1 MVSSAGKRAL
11 VSISGKF
18 PIVLITGPAG
28 SGKAALARHCFP
40 DMSFIDLRNSATRN
54 IAGVSPKTFLMA
66 FQDGAVIHEASLVPG
81 MLEAVRYHVDR
92 MGAGPGRFILTSTGR
107 VDTGPASENGKTD
120 GLMDGRLGLLELR
133 GMDISDMDAAGVS
146 TYNPFRIM
154 LDGQLPKV
162 LDGSRSPEDILEDI
176 LENHIRNNINISNLP
191 VFRRF
196 LEVCA
201 RSSAQPF
208 SMNRMAAEA
217 GISPP
222 TAKTWL
228 TLLQQYNILDIIG
241 QCIFFTDTGILC
253 HLLGLKTVADLI
265 LGHYRNAVV
274 RTFALDELVRGR
286 SFRMLERRIDTG
298 DGPDFIARW
307 KEKYSMI
314 VEPNIEVT
322 QETVSRIGKADGKD
336 GYRTLVLYLGDVTYS
351 MGNTDCI
358 SFRDWAKLAAGIDY
372 FS

>member
-1 MVSSAGKRAL
+1 MISAEGKRAL
-11 VSISGKF
+11 ISISGRF

-40 DMSFIDLRNSATRN
+40 AMSFIDMRNSATRN
-54 IAGVSPKTFLMA
+54 IARVSPRTFLMA

-107 VDTGPASENGKTD
+107 IDAGPASENGKAD

-133 GMDISDMDAAGVS
+133 GMDIPDMDAAGVS

-162 LDGSRSPEDILEDI
+162 LDGSRNPADILDDI
-176 LENHIRNNINISNLP
+176 LENHIRDNINKSNLP

-201 RSSAQPF
+201 RSCAQTF

-217 GISPP
+217 GISAP

-228 TLLQQYNILDIIG
+228 ALLQKYNVLDIIG

-265 LGHYRNAVV
+265 LGQYRSAVT

-286 SFRMLERRIDTG
+286 SFRMLERRIGIGTDS
-298 DGPDFIARW
+298 DFSAKW
-307 KEKYSMI
+307 KENYGMI

-322 QETVSRIGKADGKD
+322 QETAMRIGKAVSKD
-336 GYRTLVLYLGDVTYS
+336 GCRTLVLYLGDVTYS